1 MDAISLTLAVT
12 VDLNQ
17 ALNKDIGCRGD
28 RGWSAS
34 GVGNFRFIID
44 AVIKCNMN
52 VCSLDPHS
60 LIHISL

>member
-1 MDAISLTLAVT
+1 MILLTLAIT

-17 ALNKDIGCRGD
+17 ALNKDTGCRGD
-28 RGWSAS
+28 RGWSVS

-52 VCSLDPHS
+52 VCTLDPHS
-60 LIHISL
+60 LIRLSL